1 MTMKKTQYM
10 KKPLWY
16 VVVTGVLRQ
25 YGSAWAVSVLDKTT
39 AAGLLCVA
47 VKLHQLSTQK
57 AATVLETMCQ
67 LAVPLQAKKAAVYI
81 LIETLDASAIVMVG
95 VIVVIVDASDH
106 IKSLM
111 LQGGQDVAAVVTLR
125 PHGQVPRQKCYVCQS
140 RSSAKPRGPVEL
152 VRRKAVVYS

>member
-1 MTMKKTQYM
+1 MHGVLMTMKKTQYM

-25 YGSAWAVSVLDKTT
+25 YGSARAASVLDKTT
-39 AAGLLCVA
+39 AGLLCVA

-81 LIETLDASAIVMVG
+81 LIEMLDASAIVMVG

-125 PHGQVPRQKCYVCQS
+125 PHGQVPR
-140 RSSAKPRGPVEL
+140 
-152 VRRKAVVYS
+152 